1 MSGTHVTKLIGSPGS
16 GKTTRL
22 LEFAETEAEEYG
34 TGYGELLFLTYSKSA
49 RYEATERIRDV
60 YPNTDEEE
68 LEKRVR
74 TVHSAALVACLVDGP
89 LDLRDRGAPDDDGK
103 LIIMEQEGKGLELF
117 EFFFDSKRNCPSIRY
132 DADTDDPIQQLEQG
146 GASEIPLGNKLIAA
160 YNYVRTK
167 DWEFSDY
174 WQTPFDLDL
183 SESEVIEA
191 FEKWEAFK
199 ERHDL
204 IQHHDYQKMALDGGY
219 APETDVLIIDEFQDL
234 SPLQI
239 KLYEMWR
246 DSGRIKRMYIAGD
259 PHQCIPEGTPVQ
271 TPEGTVP
278 IESIDTGDS
287 VISAYTDGETTT
299 CEVTSTHSRETIE
312 PIAKFQTESGAE
324 VSCTLDHE
332 LFACLPNQHQ
342 SDALGDDNKTNF
354 VYIMKSN
361 AGDYRVGI
369 TTMPRKRFS
378 VEGGAAAMMIISA
391 HTTQERA
398 LIEEKKIAYQYS
410 IPQTPFKERDG
421 LSQGALEELYDAV
434 NTEDGFEKLCANRH
448 LDPDRFHLVAQT
460 DGTAE
465 SQYQISGDRVAVNLR
480 MGRVRSRANGDYV
493 YHTVVA
499 QSSTEKAKAVL
510 GKTALSESSSSSDE
524 SARFRKQTGDYQ
536 EARIIAENTVQDLKN
551 ADIEA
556 SLTEKAVYGSFDESC
571 GRRVPLNVLFAGQIT
586 EGMYIPV
593 TTDGDITY
601 ERVVEKEVQQ
611 QSTAVHDLTVEPTH
625 NFVVG
630 DQGVIVHNCIY
641 SFRGAE
647 PMYFRREGVDEVVH
661 HEKSW
666 RCPSAVIDA
675 AVPVAEPVPEHDVSR
690 VSART
695 DGGSVEHV
703 DADGPLDLSR
713 MVFDALDEHE
723 QIYLLARTNR
733 QAGKIAYGLRE
744 GGVPYLDLK
753 PHGPLRRWKQP
764 LPMILSAIQAID
776 NGQHLPL
783 PIATALL
790 ENLSPA
796 PPRREAQQRAEDGHL
811 SPTSRIRGHVIT
823 PGEYREW
830 FPDVDRGRELVPQL
844 SVKDWR
850 RDLVE
855 GALRSGADHH
865 PENVRVGTIH
875 AAKGLES
882 PRVMLFPAYT
892 HKQMER
898 FENGDEAEE
907 RRLFYV
913 AMTRASDRLDVVHS
927 YFGGKEFPPLSAV

>member
-22 LEFAETEAEEYG
+22 LKFAETEAEEYG

-259 PHQCIPEGTPVQ
+259 PHQAI
-271 TPEGTVP
+271 
-278 IESIDTGDS
+278 
-287 VISAYTDGETTT
+287 
-299 CEVTSTHSRETIE
+299 
-312 PIAKFQTESGAE
+312 
-324 VSCTLDHE
+324 
-332 LFACLPNQHQ
+332 
-342 SDALGDDNKTNF
+342 
-354 VYIMKSN
+354 
-361 AGDYRVGI
+361 
-369 TTMPRKRFS
+369 
-378 VEGGAAAMMIISA
+378 
-391 HTTQERA
+391 
-398 LIEEKKIAYQYS
+398 
-410 IPQTPFKERDG
+410 
-421 LSQGALEELYDAV
+421 
-434 NTEDGFEKLCANRH
+434 
-448 LDPDRFHLVAQT
+448 
-460 DGTAE
+460 
-465 SQYQISGDRVAVNLR
+465 
-480 MGRVRSRANGDYV
+480 
-493 YHTVVA
+493 
-499 QSSTEKAKAVL
+499 
-510 GKTALSESSSSSDE
+510 
-524 SARFRKQTGDYQ
+524 
-536 EARIIAENTVQDLKN
+536 
-551 ADIEA
+551 
-556 SLTEKAVYGSFDESC
+556 YG
-571 GRRVPLNVLFAGQIT
+571 
-586 EGMYIPV
+586 
-593 TTDGDITY
+593 
-601 ERVVEKEVQQ
+601 
-611 QSTAVHDLTVEPTH
+611 
-625 NFVVG
+625 
-630 DQGVIVHNCIY
+630 
-641 SFRGAE
+641 FRGAE

-783 PIATALL
+783 PVATALL

-823 PGEYREW
+823 AGEYREW

-882 PRVMLFPAYT
+882 PHVMLFPAYT

>member
-34 TGYGELLFLTYSKSA
+34 TGYGELMFLTYSKSA

-60 YPNTDEEE
+60 YPSADEED

-89 LDLRDRGAPDDDGK
+89 LDLRDRGDPDDDGK

-167 DWEFSDY
+167 DWELSDY
-174 WQTPFDLDL
+174 WRTPFDLDL
-183 SESEVIEA
+183 SESEVVEA

-219 APETDVLIIDEFQDL
+219 APQTNVLIIDEFQDL

-246 DSGRIKRMYIAGD
+246 DTGRIKRMYIAGD
-259 PHQCIPEGTPVQ
+259 PHQAI
-271 TPEGTVP
+271 
-278 IESIDTGDS
+278 
-287 VISAYTDGETTT
+287 
-299 CEVTSTHSRETIE
+299 
-312 PIAKFQTESGAE
+312 
-324 VSCTLDHE
+324 
-332 LFACLPNQHQ
+332 
-342 SDALGDDNKTNF
+342 
-354 VYIMKSN
+354 
-361 AGDYRVGI
+361 
-369 TTMPRKRFS
+369 
-378 VEGGAAAMMIISA
+378 
-391 HTTQERA
+391 
-398 LIEEKKIAYQYS
+398 
-410 IPQTPFKERDG
+410 
-421 LSQGALEELYDAV
+421 
-434 NTEDGFEKLCANRH
+434 
-448 LDPDRFHLVAQT
+448 
-460 DGTAE
+460 
-465 SQYQISGDRVAVNLR
+465 
-480 MGRVRSRANGDYV
+480 
-493 YHTVVA
+493 
-499 QSSTEKAKAVL
+499 
-510 GKTALSESSSSSDE
+510 
-524 SARFRKQTGDYQ
+524 
-536 EARIIAENTVQDLKN
+536 
-551 ADIEA
+551 
-556 SLTEKAVYGSFDESC
+556 YG
-571 GRRVPLNVLFAGQIT
+571 
-586 EGMYIPV
+586 
-593 TTDGDITY
+593 
-601 ERVVEKEVQQ
+601 
-611 QSTAVHDLTVEPTH
+611 
-625 NFVVG
+625 
-630 DQGVIVHNCIY
+630 
-641 SFRGAE
+641 FRGAE

-661 HEKSW
+661 HEQSW

-690 VSART
+690 VAART

-723 QIYLLARTNR
+723 QVYLLARTNR

-776 NGQHLPL
+776 GGRHLPL
-783 PIATALL
+783 PVATALL

-796 PPRREAQQRAEDGHL
+796 PSRREVQQRAEDGHL

-823 PGEYREW
+823 QDEYSKW
-830 FPDVDRGRELVPQL
+830 FPDVERGRELVPQL

-865 PENVRVGTIH
+865 PENVRIGTIH

-892 HKQMER
+892 HNQMER

-913 AMTRASDRLDVVHS
+913 AMTRASDRLDIVHS
-927 YFGGKEFPPLSAV
+927 YFQGKEFPPLAAV